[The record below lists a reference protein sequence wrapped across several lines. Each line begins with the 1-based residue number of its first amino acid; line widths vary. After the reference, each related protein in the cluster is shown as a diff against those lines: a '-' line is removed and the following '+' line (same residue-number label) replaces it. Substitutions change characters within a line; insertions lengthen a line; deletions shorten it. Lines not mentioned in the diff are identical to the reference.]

1 MGYVLSFTWLSGPF
15 AEALGWTILHA
26 LWQGGIVALFL
37 FTCLGISR
45 NQSPQFRYLLGIGA
59 QVLVLVVA
67 VVTFIMVYR
76 PDAPLSAWEYNS
88 FQNLPLGGDEVVL
101 AQGEQKWGRQQLLM
115 EIFAFFDRNVH
126 WVACLWI
133 CGVSVFTFR
142 LFGGMVVA
150 RALARKMVTPVSGEW
165 ALRLGELARGLNVKP
180 PQLLESARIYAPVVI
195 GYIRPVI
202 LLPIGLL
209 AGLPAAQVEA
219 LLIHELAHIR
229 RRDYLVNLLLSV
241 LETLFFFHPAIWWM
255 GTVVRRER
263 ELCCDDTTIRYSGD
277 SIAYAKALSA
287 LPQWQPVS
295 SLAMAANGR
304 PKELLFRIRRI
315 LLPQPS
321 NQHDVMEKIIAVFL
335 IIGSFF
341 LLSLQAKPSFVGA
354 SAPDRTSVSIDS
366 LPRGRVVIKQKKDG
380 KSIEAELRDGAIVSL
395 NVDGNKVEE
404 KDFNKYEREIMEL
417 MEKLPP
423 SPPVPPAPPR
433 PGMPPL
439 PGGEYEE
446 ENREIVI
453 EQDGGDTLLMDKRF
467 SLRFFPGVGRSFDI
481 GLEPV
486 DPAEIAEMARDMAE
500 MARKF
505 AEEKGMRMEMERGF
519 GDSLHIRLEGMREG
533 MERLKD
539 LRMEIE
545 LDGLNDLFQ
554 NDEER
559 SLPRYWADEELGI
572 YPVPRRGKVSAAQ
585 QIERALLRDELIEKK
600 GKYKFELSDRSL
612 KINGEKMPDALR
624 RKYIRIYEE
633 ATGIPW
639 DAQNK
644 FVIHSEVKGG

>member
-1 MGYVLSFTWLSGPF
+1 MG
-15 AEALGWTILHA
+15 I
-26 LWQGGIVALFL
+26 
-37 FTCLGISR
+37 
-45 NQSPQFRYLLGIGA
+45 
-59 QVLVLVVA
+59 
-67 VVTFIMVYR
+67 
-76 PDAPLSAWEYNS
+76 
-88 FQNLPLGGDEVVL
+88 
-101 AQGEQKWGRQQLLM
+101 
-115 EIFAFFDRNVH
+115 
-126 WVACLWI
+126 
-133 CGVSVFTFR
+133 
-142 LFGGMVVA
+142 
-150 RALARKMVTPVSGEW
+150 
-165 ALRLGELARGLNVKP
+165 
-180 PQLLESARIYAPVVI
+180 
-195 GYIRPVI
+195 
-202 LLPIGLL
+202 
-209 AGLPAAQVEA
+209 
-219 LLIHELAHIR
+219 
-229 RRDYLVNLLLSV
+229 
-241 LETLFFFHPAIWWM
+241 
-255 GTVVRRER
+255 VVRRER

-287 LPQWQPVS
+287 LPQLQPVS
-295 SLAMAANGR
+295 ALAMAANGR

-341 LLSLQAKPSFVGA
+341 LLSLQARP
-354 SAPDRTSVSIDS
+354 TSGGDANLKIADSGPALATIDS
-366 LPRGRVVIKQKKDG
+366 LPRGRVIIKQKKDG

-404 KDFNKYEREIMEL
+404 KDFSKYEREIMEL

-486 DPAEIAEMARDMAE
+486 DPAEIEEMARDMAE

-559 SLPRYWADEELGI
+559 SLPRYRADEELGI

-600 GKYKFELSDRSL
+600 GKYKFELSERSL

-624 RKYIRIYEE
+624 RKYIRVYEE

>member
-1 MGYVLSFTWLSGPF
+1 MGYVLSPGSFVAAIVPPFTWLSGPL

-37 FTCLGISR
+37 FACLGISR

-67 VVTFIMVYR
+67 VVTFIVVYR
-76 PDAPLSAWEYNS
+76 PDAPLSTWEYNS
-88 FQNLPLGGDEVVL
+88 FQDVSLMGDEVVL

-133 CGVSVFTFR
+133 CGVSIFTFR

-165 ALRLGELARGLNVKP
+165 ALRLGELARELNVKP
-180 PQLLESARIYAPVVI
+180 PLLLESARIYAPVVI

-202 LLPIGLL
+202 LLPFGLL

-255 GTVVRRER
+255 GIVVRRER

-287 LPQWQPVS
+287 LPQLQPVS
-295 SLAMAANGR
+295 ALAMAANGR

-321 NQHDVMEKIIAVFL
+321 NQHDFMEKIIAVFL

-341 LLSLQAKPSFVGA
+341 LLSLQAKP
-354 SAPDRTSVSIDS
+354 TSGGDANLKITDSGPAWATIDS
-366 LPRGRVVIKQKKDG
+366 LPRGRVIIKQKKDG
-380 KSIEAELRDGAIVSL
+380 KAIEAELRDGAIVSL
-395 NVDGNKVEE
+395 NVDGKQVEE
-404 KDFNKYEREIMEL
+404 TAYAQYQEDINAL
-417 MEKLPP
+417 LEKLPP
-423 SPPVPPAPPR
+423 APSVPPAPPV
-433 PGMPPL
+433 PPVPPHSGMRL
-439 PGGEYEE
+439 FFDGG
-446 ENREIVI
+446 NSDGSREIVI
-453 EQDGGDTLLMDKRF
+453 EQDGDDTLILDKRF
-467 SLRFFPGVGRSFDI
+467 FLQFLSDGMPFNPEMGPGERS
-481 GLEPV
+481 
-486 DPAEIAEMARDMAE
+486 EMARRMAE

-505 AEEKGMRMEMERGF
+505 SEESMMRMEIEKGF
-519 GDSLHIRLEGMREG
+519 GDSLRIRLDGMREG
-533 MERLKD
+533 LNNMKD
-539 LRMEIE
+539 LRME
-545 LDGLNDLFQ
+545 LNFDGLNDLFQ
-554 NDEER
+554 NGEER
-559 SLPRYWADEELGI
+559 SWPRYKDDE
-572 YPVPRRGKVSAAQ
+572 
-585 QIERALLRDELIEKK
+585 
-600 GKYKFELSDRSL
+600 
-612 KINGEKMPDALR
+612 N
-624 RKYIRIYEE
+624 
-633 ATGIPW
+633 
-639 DAQNK
+639 
-644 FVIHSEVKGG
+644 